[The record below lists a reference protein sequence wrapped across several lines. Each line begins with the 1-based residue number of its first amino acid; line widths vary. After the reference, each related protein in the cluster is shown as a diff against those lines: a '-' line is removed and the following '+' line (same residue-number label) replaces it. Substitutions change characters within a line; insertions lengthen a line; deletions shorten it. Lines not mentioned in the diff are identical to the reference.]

1 MIFEETRRRFGFRER
16 LIGFGLSATLTIA
29 ISGSALELPGDE
41 HFRVETIATGFID
54 AMEMAVASD
63 GSVFVVERTGGVH
76 LFDPVSSVTTKIAQL
91 SVALRHDEGTA
102 REAGLLGITL
112 DPQFD
117 SNHWL
122 YLFYSVPGAR
132 SVQRLSRFTFSE
144 GGLDSEKIMLEFRHE
159 RENHVCHEGGS
170 LTFGPDGNLFLST
183 GDNTC
188 PFESSGFSP
197 LDERSGRYFYD
208 AQRSAANSNDLR
220 GKVLRIRPTPDGGYE
235 IPTGNLFPRG
245 MAKTRPEIYAMGCR
259 NPFRISVDSRNG
271 FLYWGEVGPDSG
283 EDSER
288 GHRGYDE
295 VNQARRAGYF
305 GWPYFLA
312 DNKAYASYD
321 FASEKVGERFNPLQP
336 VNFSPNNTG
345 RQQLPPATAPLWFY
359 PRASA
364 CAGPVYYYDDYAASP
379 SKLPRE
385 LDGCLIVYD
394 WTSAWVRLLKLDAS
408 GDIVFNE
415 PWLGRH
421 LFIHPVD
428 MEMGSKGEV
437 YLLEYGTPWYD
448 GSDGKLKRISYTA
461 DPVSFDVAQSD
472 PRMKGLSLAH
482 EGTDLISKSTCLAC
496 HTTNIKSIGPS
507 YEEVAEKYADD
518 PDAQERLA
526 NKVMKGGAGVW
537 GPIPMPPHPQ
547 HKMEDARK
555 MIESILS
562 LEMED

>member
-1 MIFEETRRRFGFRER
+1 MAFKDRDRRFELRSKI
-16 LIGFGLSATLTIA
+16 LGFGVGAMLA
-29 ISGSALELPGDE
+29 ISSNGYAAALPGDE
-41 HFRVETIATGFID
+41 HFKVETIAGGFID

-63 GSVFVVERTGGVH
+63 GRVFVVERTGGVH
-76 LFDPVSSVTTKIAQL
+76 LFDPSSSATTKIAQL
-91 SVALRHDEGTA
+91 EVALRHDEGNA

-117 SNHWL
+117 SNQWL
-122 YLFYSVPGAR
+122 YLYYSVPGVR
-132 SVQRLSRFTFSE
+132 SVQRLSRFTYSE
-144 GGLDSEKIMLEFRHE
+144 ASLGSEKIMLEFRHE

-188 PFESSGFSP
+188 PFESSGFAP
-197 LDERSGRYFYD
+197 IDERAGQFYYD

-220 GKVLRIRPTPDGGYE
+220 GKVLRIRPTADGGYE

-245 MAKTRPEIYAMGCR
+245 MVNTRPEIYAMGCR

-295 VNQARRAGYF
+295 VNQAKRAGNF
-305 GWPYFLA
+305 GWPYFLG

-321 FASEKVGERFNPLQP
+321 FATEKVGERFNPVQP
-336 VNFSPNNTG
+336 VNDSPNNTG
-345 RQQLPPATAPLWFY
+345 LQQLPPATEPLWYY

-364 CAGPVYYYDDYAASP
+364 CAGPVYYYDDYP
-379 SKLPRE
+379 SNSAKLPRE

-394 WTSAWVRLLKLDAS
+394 WTSAWVRLLKLDAA
-408 GDIVFNE
+408 GNIEFNE

-448 GSDGKLKRISYTA
+448 GSDGKLKRITYTA
-461 DPVSFDVAQSD
+461 DPVSFDVARTD
-472 PRMKGLSLAH
+472 PRMKGLDTAH

-496 HTTNIKSIGPS
+496 HTTEIKSIGPS
-507 YEEVAEKYADD
+507 YQEVAERYTDD
-518 PDAQERLA
+518 TEAQERLA
-526 NKVMKGGAGVW
+526 NKVLKGGGGVW

-547 HKMEDARK
+547 HKLDDARK
-555 MIESILS
+555 MIDSILS
-562 LEMED
+562 LGQ